1 MRSLFLI
8 YTSERNEQFMEKMTA
23 FKLIDEISYKRF
35 QIVSK
40 FLYQDEE
47 VTFSLFSFDEGESV
61 SEQANSEDILIYVL
75 EGEMAVRHHSDI
87 SAKYGEIL
95 GIPNGLI
102 HRVHSKT
109 KSKILQIS
117 SKINQGDNSMGE
129 FIKKIDEGEV
139 IKLADAVDYEA
150 GGVASK
156 SLVQRESFTL
166 TIMAFDKDARI
177 ASHSSTGDA
186 LVQILEGK
194 AEIDID
200 GKIFNLCEGQSILM
214 PAKTPHALRA
224 IENFKMMLTVAKPE

>member
-1 MRSLFLI
+1 
-8 YTSERNEQFMEKMTA
+8 MEYKTI
-23 FKLIDEISYKRF
+23 FNLKDEISYKQY

-40 FLYQDEE
+40 FLYQNEE
-47 VTFSLFSFDEGESV
+47 VTFSLFSFDAEESV
-61 SEQANSEDILIYVL
+61 SEQANSEQILIYVL
-75 EGEMAVRHHSDI
+75 EGEMAVKHTNEFT
-87 SAKYGEIL
+87 AKTGEVL

-102 HRVHSKT
+102 HRVYSKT
-109 KSKILQIS
+109 KSKILQINTE
-117 SKINQGDNSMGE
+117 INQGDYIMGE
-129 FIKKIDEGEV
+129 FIKKIDEREV
-139 IKLADAVDYEA
+139 IKLADAVDYEK

-177 ASHSSTGDA
+177 SSHSSTGDA

-200 GKIFNLCEGQSILM
+200 GKLYNLCEGQSILM

-224 IENFKMMLTVAKPE
+224 VENFKMMLTVAKPE